1 MLWHWK
7 VRWRKPAGLYFV
19 TANFDRHTNRFAEY
33 SDSCSPFFSALLSE
47 PRDSSVSHAARHH
60 LFPQQARNGNSRT
73 LPSWHFTP
81 RTIVVIVR
89 RHLARDRERHPRVSS
104 SHEYK
109 PKHKFRRQQTK
120 RMPASCSHC
129 NVYSIS
135 SPHLSVE
142 QRRPVMGANE
152 PIRLQN
158 QRKPS
163 PNAVE
168 TPSAFALYL
177 ALSSL
182 SANTT

>member
-1 MLWHWK
+1 ML
-7 VRWRKPAGLYFV
+7 PI
-19 TANFDRHTNRFAEY
+19 
-33 SDSCSPFFSALLSE
+33 FFSAIIRAPRLKRFARSPSPPVSTTSE
-47 PRDSSVSHAARHH
+47 ERKQPDAAIMA
-60 LFPQQARNGNSRT
+60 LY
-73 LPSWHFTP
+73 P